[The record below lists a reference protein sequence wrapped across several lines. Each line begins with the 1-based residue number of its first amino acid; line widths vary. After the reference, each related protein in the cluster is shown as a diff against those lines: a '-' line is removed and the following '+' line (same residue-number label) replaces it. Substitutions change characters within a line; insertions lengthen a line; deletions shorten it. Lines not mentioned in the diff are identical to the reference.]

1 MTTVTELR
9 GILLANKS
17 VETAN
22 KVLIDID
29 LSDQVLE
36 GVDFSHYTLEKIK
49 FTKCVLKNCRFRKAQ
64 LKWCDF
70 RYTIIEKGTFEGAII
85 EFCDFYRAFFDG
97 VIIFNNSKI
106 SNSSLNKTHIGE
118 SAIIRRNNLVNDQII
133 QQNKMKYCEFLTEW
147 PGVRTNDAGI
157 PWMDP
162 IHNLGMVL
170 ANRWQEAEDTYKRL
184 NALWCASGFIAD
196 ANWAY
201 VQGRRME
208 RKRMIMQLI
217 QQNKLSCKEKLKNI
231 WKIITNFIS
240 DILFGYGESMI
251 KMIITYVI
259 TIFIF
264 AWIFYSN
271 TSIIE
276 YTQALGISLKNMV
289 GMDDEILHD
298 VSPFVDMLNIIQTT
312 IGIILTGIFGFILG
326 NKIRNQ

>member
-1 MTTVTELR
+1 MTTVTDLR
-9 GILLANKS
+9 GIMLANTS

-22 KVLIDID
+22 KVLKDID
-29 LSDQVLE
+29 LSNQVLE

-49 FTKCVLKNCRFRKAQ
+49 FTKCVLKNCRFRNAQ

-70 RYTIIEKGTFEGAII
+70 RYTIIEKGTFEDAII

-97 VIIFNNSKI
+97 VIIFSNSKI
-106 SNSSLNKTHIGE
+106 SNCSLNKTHIGE

-133 QQNKMKYCEFLTEW
+133 QQNKMKYCEFLTKW
-147 PGVRTNDAGI
+147 PGERTNDAGI

-162 IHNLGMVL
+162 NHNLGMVL
-170 ANRWQEAEDTYKRL
+170 VNRWQEAEDIYKRL
-184 NALWCASGFIAD
+184 NALWSASGFIAD

-289 GMDDEILHD
+289 GMDDDILHD
-298 VSPFVDMLNIIQTT
+298 VSPLVDMLNILQTT

>member
-1 MTTVTELR
+1 
-9 GILLANKS
+9 
-17 VETAN
+17 
-22 KVLIDID
+22 
-29 LSDQVLE
+29 
-36 GVDFSHYTLEKIK
+36 
-49 FTKCVLKNCRFRKAQ
+49 
-64 LKWCDF
+64 
-70 RYTIIEKGTFEGAII
+70 
-85 EFCDFYRAFFDG
+85 
-97 VIIFNNSKI
+97 
-106 SNSSLNKTHIGE
+106 
-118 SAIIRRNNLVNDQII
+118 
-133 QQNKMKYCEFLTEW
+133 
-147 PGVRTNDAGI
+147 
-157 PWMDP
+157 
-162 IHNLGMVL
+162 
-170 ANRWQEAEDTYKRL
+170 
-184 NALWCASGFIAD
+184 
-196 ANWAY
+196 
-201 VQGRRME
+201 ME
-208 RKRMIMQLI
+208 RKRMIMQLF